1 MRPCPSSP
9 AVGKV
14 IAAQRAYPGDG
25 GDDPMC
31 LVHTHEA
38 ADARPRRRALSH
50 VPGALVATLAV
61 LASAAPAFAWEGAS
75 PPPGVEERA
84 AAPPPRPLA
93 VRIWRDLS
101 YGSRASQKLD
111 LYLPTGRP
119 TPAGPGG
126 RTAVVLVHGGAW
138 SGFGK
143 EAYDLPPGGPVAPR
157 IARRLAQRGMVVAAI
172 DYTHGN
178 IPAQVGD
185 LRRALAW
192 MRASAGQFGLDPAH
206 TVAWGDSA
214 GGQLALVAAVNG
226 WAGAAVAWGAPTDL
240 RSIARRLPPGHLE
253 AVVRCDEGAC
263 PRRWT
268 ALSPLSGARRLRVP
282 VLLVN
287 SKQDPI
293 VQLAESALPMR
304 AANPAHVRLKVI
316 PAVGHAYMPEA
327 FAPSVAFV
335 KRLWRGRARATGD
348 GRPSARGHLT
358 GGRRRGS
365 E

>member
-1 MRPCPSSP
+1 
-9 AVGKV
+9 
-14 IAAQRAYPGDG
+14 
-25 GDDPMC
+25 MC

-50 VPGALVATLAV
+50 GLGALIASLAV
-61 LASAAPAFAWEGAS
+61 LASAAPALAWEGSSAPAS
-75 PPPGVEERA
+75 ALPGAEERPAEIPPP
-84 AAPPPRPLA
+84 P
-93 VRIWRDLS
+93 VRVARDRS

-111 LYLPTGRP
+111 LYLPPGP
-119 TPAGPGG
+119 PPAAGPGG
-126 RTAVVLVHGGAW
+126 RTAIVLVHGGAW

-143 EAYDLPPGGPVAPR
+143 EAYDLPPGSPVAPR
-157 IARRLAQRGMVVAAI
+157 IASRLAARGFVVAAI

-185 LRRALAW
+185 VRRALAW
-192 MRASAGQFGLDPAH
+192 MRSSADRFGIDPAH

-214 GGQLALVAAVNG
+214 GGQLALMAAING

-253 AVVRCDEGAC
+253 AVVRCAMGAC
-263 PRRWT
+263 PGRWS

-287 SKQDPI
+287 SKEDPI
-293 VQLAESALPMR
+293 VQLDESALPMR
-304 AANPAHVRLKVI
+304 AANPSHVRVKVI
-316 PAVGHAYMPEA
+316 PAFGHAYMPEA

-335 KRLWRGRARATGD
+335 KHLWRTRVPARD
-348 GRPSARGHLT
+348 R
-358 GGRRRGS
+358 
-365 E
+365 

>member
-1 MRPCPSSP
+1 MQPCRVWSV
-9 AVGKV
+9 VGKLR
-14 IAAQRAYPGDG
+14 AA
-25 GDDPMC
+25 
-31 LVHTHEA
+31 
-38 ADARPRRRALSH
+38 S
-50 VPGALVATLAV
+50 GAILASLFV
-61 LASAAPAFAWEGAS
+61 LASAPALAWEGAT
-75 PPPGVEERA
+75 PPPQLEQRA
-84 AAPPPRPLA
+84 TKPPPRAA
-93 VRIWRDLS
+93 VRVWRDLS

-111 LYLPTGRP
+111 LYLPTGRRAP
-119 TPAGPGG
+119 GGPGG

-185 LRRALAW
+185 VRRAMAW
-192 MRASAGQFGLDPAH
+192 MRASSARFGVDPSH

-214 GGQLALVAAVNG
+214 GGQLALVAAING

-240 RSIARRLPPGHLE
+240 RSIARRLPPGHLD
-253 AVVRCDEGAC
+253 AVVRCEVEAC
-263 PRRWT
+263 PQRWT

-287 SKQDPI
+287 SRQDPI

-304 AANPAHVRLKVI
+304 AANPAHVRLTVI
-316 PAVGHAYMPEA
+316 PAIGHAYMPEA

-335 KRLWRGRARATGD
+335 KRLWRGPARATGD
-348 GRPSARGHLT
+348 GRPPARGHLT
-358 GGRRRGS
+358 GGPARGLGVA
-365 E
+365 